1 MKLRELILVNWG
13 TIPDGTYRFLGTSCL
28 VGETGAGKT
37 SILDAMIAVM
47 TGGSSR
53 LGKLNSASDD
63 GKGSRKRDA
72 VYRTIESYLLGGS
85 NTLFARPSAYGYV
98 AMVFEPH
105 DDERLLAHPVS
116 AILAGSAVKKET
128 MLGAGEKRSFAEL
141 GDVFYLTLEGA
152 AASIDDFAPKR
163 GDGKR
168 ECVAVEEI
176 GKHLKDRY
184 QDRKAGVSVTVHRKD
199 QHADYLRRL
208 YGLLE
213 GRQEAS
219 LERARAQAEIWSKF
233 VSQEH
238 IDDISAFVR
247 QFVLPAPS
255 DFDELDKISIAVR
268 ASKRMKEQSKLVVER
283 IECLKTAR
291 ADGEAFGQKA
301 LTAKAHECAVGRKG
315 YNDANEASRRAQL
328 SVREAERNRGEAQAR
343 AARISKE
350 LELLRE
356 QQTGIEAR
364 LRGIASYT
372 KSEDLTARIGQS
384 ELERASLAERIR
396 ERGRRIGAL
405 AKLCPMLEDLGSK
418 AATHAGLVGLLAAA
432 SGSNLPT
439 AQELLTLAKAAE
451 GIGGDAP
458 KPAALKSLAER
469 ARDTEERLAAMVDQ
483 LCGEGHP
490 LRSEA
495 SAAIA
500 VVNGALNAVRT
511 KIQEKDDD
519 VSRIEHKNSIRYPR
533 LTQETV
539 DYLAQVLPEAEPMV
553 LCDLVI
559 EVRTEAWQAAIEGY
573 IGDARFG
580 VLVKPEYEAK
590 ANLLL
595 EAGIS
600 AGRRGG
606 ALIQGGLALKDSREA
621 ATLPADSIIHE
632 LKVENPYARAYLER
646 QFGNVLKVRSAED
659 LPKVRRGVT
668 MAGRGSGGYR
678 TFDCASGKGDLTFG
692 KRAREARRLA
702 RMEEI
707 EALKKEQRT
716 LNDELAS
723 IVRLADLE
731 KALEALCAPSA
742 VALCDEYRHLH
753 GQEEELT
760 KQLQLID
767 TSDADKLKGQK
778 AQLKTSIAELDN
790 QRQRL
795 DQAIGGFKTTITSQS
810 NIRAQQDGLATKC
823 ENERLDAVRD
833 LNALAAQAPWVDA
846 EMLLAQADAIAYDP
860 AYSLEDVREQRNDA
874 ISKLGEMRTKFANS
888 IGKYNA
894 SAAQDEA
901 IPSDKVFAYEAAS
914 ANLFSEVSKLVSHIT
929 ELGVRLQSSQ
939 LAKLQVEIDRISD
952 EIRGA
957 FSTHFCNRLL
967 KEIERGEEIVRNLNG
982 ELSHHP
988 FGRDSFRFRGEWASE
1003 SFRTRHAFFERVRE
1017 KSADESFNMF
1027 AERALD
1033 KQDEAARDEILGL
1046 FLAAAD
1052 EGGKA
1057 ALMLIADY
1065 RQYRRYDLRKV
1076 TEVAGKEHE
1085 ASISLQ
1091 MTDSGGEKETGLF
1104 IARVAT
1110 LTGGLGL
1117 REAGPHLK
1125 TVVIDELF
1133 KKTDEARIRS
1143 AIQYL
1148 SGTLGLHVIFAM
1160 PTRSIGPF
1168 KDLIDSEY
1176 AITRMKTD
1184 TTVGDIDHIV
1194 IMEPHVYNK
1203 EGVVSLKEAKRAD
1216 VRSEA
1221 EAEFARREREET
1233 AA

>member
-13 TIPDGTYRFLGTSCL
+13 TIPDGTYSFLGTSCL

-47 TGGSSR
+47 TGGSTR

-72 VYRTIESYLLGGS
+72 VYRTLESYLLGGS
-85 NTLFARPSAYGYV
+85 NTLFARQSAYGYA

-105 DDERLLAHPVS
+105 DDEKSLAQPVC
-116 AILAGSAVKKET
+116 AILAGSAVRKET
-128 MLGAGEKRSFAEL
+128 VLGAGEKRTFAEL
-141 GDVFYLTLEGA
+141 GDVFFLTVEGA
-152 AASIDDFAPKR
+152 AACIDDFAPRR
-163 GDGKR
+163 GDGQR
-168 ECVAVEEI
+168 ESVKVEEI
-176 GKHLKDRY
+176 GKRLKDRY

-219 LERARAQAEIWSKF
+219 LERAKAQAEIWSKF

-238 IDDISAFVR
+238 IPDISAFVR
-247 QFVLPAPS
+247 EFVLPAPN
-255 DFDELDKISIAVR
+255 DFTELDKISVAVR

-283 IECLKTAR
+283 IDYLKAAR
-291 ADGEAFGQKA
+291 ADGEAFGVAA
-301 LTAKAHECAVGRKG
+301 LTAKAYECGVGRKG

-328 SVREAERNRGEAQAR
+328 ALREAERKRGEAQAQSG
-343 AARISKE
+343 RISKE
-350 LELLRE
+350 LELLRD
-356 QQTGIEAR
+356 QQTGVEAR
-364 LRGIASYT
+364 LQGIASYAS
-372 KSEDLTARIGQS
+372 SEDLTAKIGLS
-384 ELERASLAERIR
+384 ELERASLAEGIR
-396 ERGRRIGAL
+396 ERGRRVAIL
-405 AKLCPMLEDLGSK
+405 AKLRPMLEELGGI
-418 AATHAGLVGLLAAA
+418 ANTHPSLASLLKAA
-432 SGSNLPT
+432 SGANYPT
-439 AQELLTLAKAAE
+439 AQELVTLARGTE
-451 GIGGDAP
+451 GIQGDAP
-458 KPAALKSLAER
+458 KPAGLKTLAEL
-469 ARDTEERLAAMVDQ
+469 AGNTEAKLATMVDQ
-483 LCGEGHP
+483 LCGDGYP

-500 VVNGALNAVRT
+500 VVNGALTAVRT
-511 KIQEKDDD
+511 RIQEKEDD
-519 VSRIEHKNSIRYPR
+519 VSRIQHSNSIRYPGR
-533 LTQETV
+533 TQETV
-539 DYLAQVLPEAEPMV
+539 EYLAQVLPEAEPMV
-553 LCDLVI
+553 LCDLVT

-573 IGDARFG
+573 IGEARFG

-595 EAGIS
+595 EAAIS

-621 ATLPADSIIHE
+621 ATLPADSIVHE

-646 QFGNVLKVRSAED
+646 QFGNVLKVKSAAD

-692 KRAREARRLA
+692 KRAREARRQA
-702 RMEEI
+702 RLQEI
-707 EALKKEQRT
+707 EALKKEQQT
-716 LNDELAS
+716 LNAELTS

-731 KALEALCAPSA
+731 KALETVRRSSMVTLCEDY
-742 VALCDEYRHLH
+742 LHLH
-753 GQEEELT
+753 GQEKELR
-760 KQLQLID
+760 KQLELID
-767 TSDADKLKGQK
+767 TSDADELEEQK
-778 AQLKTSIAELDN
+778 ATLKKSIVELDS
-790 QRQRL
+790 QRQGL
-795 DQAIGGFKTTITSQS
+795 DQAIGGLNTTITSQA

-823 ENERLDAVRD
+823 ENERVDAVRD
-833 LNALAAQAPWVDA
+833 LNALAAQAPWADVEA
-846 EMLLAQADAIAYDP
+846 LLAHSDAIAYNP
-860 AYSLEDVREQRNDA
+860 AFTIDDVREQRNDA
-874 ISKLGEMRTKFANS
+874 VSKLGEMRTKFANS

-894 SAAQDEA
+894 SATQEEA
-901 IPSDKVFAYEAAS
+901 ILSDKVFAYGAAS
-914 ANLFSEVSKLVSHIT
+914 ASLFSEVSKLVSHIS

-939 LAKLQVEIDRISD
+939 LAKLQVEIDRVSD

-967 KEIERGEEIVRNLNG
+967 KEIERGEEIVRKLNG

-988 FGRDSFRFRGEWASE
+988 FGRDTFRFSGEWASE
-1003 SFRTRHAFFERVRE
+1003 SFRVRHAFFERVRE
-1017 KSADESFNMF
+1017 KSTDESFNMF

-1033 KQDEAARDEILGL
+1033 KQDETARDEILGL

-1052 EGGKA
+1052 DGGKA

-1184 TTVGDIDHIV
+1184 ITVGDIDHVV

-1203 EGVVSLKEAKRAD
+1203 EGVVRLKEAKRAD
-1216 VRSEA
+1216 VRTQA